1 LLDVDQNNPAFLGL
15 FCVGLWSL
23 ALLCAAWIT
32 INNQPWRH
40 GKMYL
45 KAKRLY
51 QLALGPVLLLL
62 SLVTTGAWADDAP
75 AWRHRFQTNL
85 PVGATDVG
93 ADIYNLH
100 MIVFW
105 ICVAIAVVVFSV
117 MFYTVYTHR
126 KSRGAVASHFH
137 ESTRL
142 EIAWT
147 VVPFIILIVMAVP
160 ATSTLIK
167 VYDHKD
173 ADLDIL
179 ITGYQWKWKYE
190 YIDPQGNNVSFF
202 SSLRTPQSEIY
213 NQEAKG
219 QDYLLDVDEPM
230 YLPVNK
236 KVRFLVTGND
246 VIHSWWVPELAV
258 KRDAIPGFI
267 NEAAARPIKT
277 GIYRGQCAELCGRDH
292 GFMPIVVNVV
302 SQNEYDDW
310 LGKKKAEA
318 TELKAL
324 MDKQFTLA
332 ELVERGKDVYGR
344 TCVACH
350 GANGEGGV
358 GKPIVKS
365 PIATGD
371 IKGHLDIVVHGK
383 AGTAMQAFGGQ
394 LSEVDLAAVV
404 TYERNAFGNNM
415 GDMAQP
421 VDVYKFKKG
430 Q

>member
-1 LLDVDQNNPAFLGL
+1 
-15 FCVGLWSL
+15 
-23 ALLCAAWIT
+23 
-32 INNQPWRH
+32 
-40 GKMYL
+40 MYL
-45 KAKRLY
+45 RAKRLY

-62 SLVTTGAWADDAP
+62 SLVTTGAWAEDGP

-85 PVGATDVG
+85 TPGATEVG
-93 ADIYNLH
+93 EKIYDLH
-100 MIVFW
+100 MTVFW
-105 ICVAIAVVVFSV
+105 ICVVIAVVVFGV
-117 MFYTVYTHR
+117 MFYTVYAHR
-126 KSRGAVASHFH
+126 KSRGAVAAHFH
-137 ESTRL
+137 ESTKL

-147 VVPFIILIVMAVP
+147 VVPFVILIVMAVP

-167 VYDHKD
+167 VYDTKD
-173 ADLDIL
+173 ADIDVL

-213 NQEAKG
+213 NEEPKG
-219 QDYLLDVDEPM
+219 QDYLLEVDEPL

-277 GIYRGQCAELCGRDH
+277 GIFRGQCAELCGRDH

-302 SQNEYDDW
+302 SENEYNDW

-318 TELKAL
+318 AELKAM
-324 MDKQFTLA
+324 MDKQFTLT
-332 ELVERGKDVYGR
+332 ELVERGKDVYNR
-344 TCVACH
+344 SCVACH

-358 GKPIVKS
+358 GKAIAKS
-365 PIATGD
+365 PVALGD
-371 IKGHLDIVVHGK
+371 IKHHLDIVVHGK
-383 AGTAMQAFGGQ
+383 PGTAMQAFGGQ
-394 LSEVDLAAVV
+394 LNEVDLAAVV

-421 VDVYKFKKG
+421 VDVYKLKKG